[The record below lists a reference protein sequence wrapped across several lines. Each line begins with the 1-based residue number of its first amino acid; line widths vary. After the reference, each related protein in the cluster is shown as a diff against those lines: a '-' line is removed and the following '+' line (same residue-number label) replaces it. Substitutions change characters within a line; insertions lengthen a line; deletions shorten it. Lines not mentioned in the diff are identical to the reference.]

1 MLPKHKDKSCT
12 VEERVNDLVGRMTLE
27 EKIGQ
32 MMQISFISVSA
43 EEAEEWITER
53 CAGSFLH
60 ALGDDAARLQEIAL
74 GTRLGIPLL
83 FGIDAVRGHA
93 LHNGATVFPTQ
104 LAMACSWNPELVF
117 KVGRVTAKEV
127 AADELHWTFSPILCL
142 GRDLRWGRINET
154 FGEDPYLA
162 GVLAVSIIQGYQG
175 GSLSDPDSIL
185 ACAKH
190 YIAYGEGTGGRD
202 AYDSQVSMRKIRE
215 VFLPP
220 FRKAVEAGCATFMS
234 SYQSIDSTPLTASK
248 KVLRE
253 LLKEELGFDG
263 FVVTD
268 WNNVGNL
275 INIQHVAA
283 DMEMAA
289 QKAIEAGND
298 MIMSTNEFY
307 FAALSIVKNGTVPV
321 ELIDEA
327 VRRILRIKFELGLF
341 DGRAYPHGDGK
352 AYPGIGGRT
361 CPDADSSVYPGIGS
375 ESCPDTV
382 NRTPSVSVQAKN
394 VIGCKEHLDIA
405 LEITRESIVLLENRN
420 NTLPLSGT
428 LKRIAVIL
436 NQNRTKPR
444 SSMSIPSLTG

>member
-142 GRDLRWGRINET
+142 GRDLRLGRINET

-175 GSLSDPDSIL
+175 GSLSDRTAYWPAQSITSHM
-185 ACAKH
+185 AKD
-190 YIAYGEGTGGRD
+190 GRKG
-202 AYDSQVSMRKIRE
+202 AYDSQVSMGKSGG
-215 VFLPP
+215 FLPP
-220 FRKAVEAGCATFMS
+220 SGSRRTGCATFCQATS
-234 SYQSIDSTPLTASK
+234 PSTA
-248 KVLRE
+248 
-253 LLKEELGFDG
+253 
-263 FVVTD
+263 
-268 WNNVGNL
+268 
-275 INIQHVAA
+275 HV
-283 DMEMAA
+283 DR
-289 QKAIEAGND
+289 Q
-298 MIMSTNEFY
+298 
-307 FAALSIVKNGTVPV
+307 
-321 ELIDEA
+321 
-327 VRRILRIKFELGLF
+327 
-341 DGRAYPHGDGK
+341 
-352 AYPGIGGRT
+352 
-361 CPDADSSVYPGIGS
+361 
-375 ESCPDTV
+375 
-382 NRTPSVSVQAKN
+382 
-394 VIGCKEHLDIA
+394 
-405 LEITRESIVLLENRN
+405 
-420 NTLPLSGT
+420 
-428 LKRIAVIL
+428 
-436 NQNRTKPR
+436 
-444 SSMSIPSLTG
+444 